1 MVGRTK
7 KNTTAKPMLTV
18 HQVVAYNFRR
28 AREEKGWTQVKTSE
42 ALEPF
47 LGYSLKQAGVSA
59 IEKTFDSD
67 RRRNLDVAEVVA
79 YSRCFRLPIG
89 WFFVP
94 PPGCSDC
101 FIEPVDNSADDV
113 DLLRAADLA
122 THIVGTP
129 HGAASFRERIT
140 ELLQTD
146 TEETWSAMRWAFDG
160 GKGGG
165 WEKQI
170 DLRRRALQQATLA
183 KFAGPEDDVIMGMAA
198 LLVELVK
205 LTPIGFAEL
214 REKDPDEA
222 LERLAE
228 GDELVRPLIAQARQ
242 RRADRATT
250 GRPFDEL
257 DSIED
262 LREALRLT
270 AEEG

>member
-7 KNTTAKPMLTV
+7 KKTTPEPMLTV

-28 AREEKGWTQVKTSE
+28 AREEKGWTQAQTSD

-47 LGYSLKQAGVSA
+47 LGYSLRQAGVSA

-79 YSRCFRLPIG
+79 YSRCFRRPIG
-89 WFFVP
+89 WFFAP
-94 PPGCSDC
+94 PPGCSDY
-101 FIEPVDNSADDV
+101 FIEPVDNSSDNV
-113 DLLRAADLA
+113 DLLRAADLV

-129 HGAASFRERIT
+129 QGAASFRERVT

-146 TEETWSAMRWAFDG
+146 TDEIGSAMQWAFDG
-160 GKGGG
+160 SKGGS

-183 KFAGPEDDVIMGMAA
+183 RFAGPEDDVITSMAA

-205 LTPIGFAEL
+205 LTPVGFADL

-228 GDELVRPLIAQARQ
+228 GDELVRPLIEQVRQ
-242 RRADRATT
+242 RREEGITT
-250 GRPFDEL
+250 GRGFDEL
-257 DSIED
+257 EAVDD

>member
-7 KNTTAKPMLTV
+7 KKSPATKSLTV

-28 AREEKGWTQVKTSE
+28 AREDKGWTQAQTSE
-42 ALEPF
+42 ALEPY
-47 LGYSLKQAGVSA
+47 LGYKLNQAGVSA
-59 IEKTFDSD
+59 VEKTFDSD

-79 YSRCFRLPIG
+79 YSRCFRRPIG
-89 WFFVP
+89 WFFLP
-94 PPGCSDC
+94 PPGCSDH
-101 FIEPVDNSADDV
+101 FIEPVDNSGDQA

-122 THIVGTP
+122 TLIVGTP
-129 HGAASFRERIT
+129 PGAASFRDRIS
-140 ELLQTD
+140 ELLKTD
-146 TEETWSAMRWAFDG
+146 TEETWSAMRWAFEG
-160 GKGGG
+160 GKGSG

-228 GDELVRPLIAQARQ
+228 GDELVRPFIELARQ
-242 RRADRATT
+242 DREKGIST
-250 GRPFDEL
+250 GGGFDEL
-257 DSIED
+257 DAIDD
-262 LREALRLT
+262 LREALQGG
-270 AEEG
+270 AGED